1 VKLNKS
7 EAFRENK
14 HSFHDQANSRGTIAK
29 TLTGEGG
36 GPGGAAN
43 QFFLTYVFG
52 QKQHILHYIQG
63 FLQAS
68 RQRYYLDERY
78 LSDSA
83 KKLEKDKST
92 ALDIQREWLYGEDST

>member
-29 TLTGEGG
+29 TLTGEGLLT
-36 GPGGAAN
+36 N
-43 QFFLTYVFG
+43 FFLTYVFG